1 MSMAKQDVALQP
13 RHTHTHN
20 ISSNDALLK
29 AAAVGAG
36 GVGAS
41 DGGGGDGGG
50 GGLQIPNANTSVFIS
65 MHRVDD
71 GGGGSG
77 VGGDGG
83 AFHGNFGNTGGSFH
97 ASNQSEVTSVG
108 NSFIDTLVNIYV

>member
-41 DGGGGDGGG
+41 DGGGGTYRPSFERASSRSSSNNG
-50 GGLQIPNANTSVFIS
+50 TIS
-65 MHRVDD
+65 MVYSDD
-71 GGGGSG
+71 E
-77 VGGDGG
+77 D
-83 AFHGNFGNTGGSFH
+83 F
-97 ASNQSEVTSVG
+97 
-108 NSFIDTLVNIYV
+108 